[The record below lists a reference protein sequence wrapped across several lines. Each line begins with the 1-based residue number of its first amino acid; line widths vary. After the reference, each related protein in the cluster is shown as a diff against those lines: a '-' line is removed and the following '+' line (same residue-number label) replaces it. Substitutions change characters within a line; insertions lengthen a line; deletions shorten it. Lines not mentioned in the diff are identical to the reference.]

1 MTIQVVD
8 YDPAWVELF
17 DDLRA
22 RYERILRDVEIV
34 AIEHVGST
42 SVPGLAAKPIIDVDI
57 IVEPA
62 HRQDALAAMQAAGF
76 ESRGTL
82 GIDDRWA
89 FTTPA
94 GYPVTNTYVVIEG
107 SIALRN
113 HLGVRDLLR
122 QDEALRAEYG
132 ALKRAIADRVDNI
145 DDYVEQKSAFLTDLL
160 SRTGLSADE
169 LAQIEAANRATK
181 SR

>member
-1 MTIQVVD
+1 MIIEVVD
-8 YDPAWVELF
+8 YDPAWIDIFNELQ
-17 DDLRA
+17 D
-22 RYERILRDVEIV
+22 RYETIMEQVDIV

-42 SVPGLAAKPIIDVDI
+42 SVPGLAAKPIIDIDI
-57 IVEPA
+57 IVRPA
-62 HRQDALAAMQAAGF
+62 HLQAAIAAMEAAGF

-89 FTTPA
+89 FTLPD

-122 QDEALRAEYG
+122 QEETLRAEYG

-169 LAQIEAANRATK
+169 LARIEAANKAD
-181 SR
+181 